1 MPTRSRHSVK
11 DHSTR
16 VAPGIAIYRTRASPF
31 WMARV
36 RDSRAKKNVVRSTKE
51 TSKLEARKV
60 AEELALQI
68 RTRERE
74 TPRQYTF
81 MRYATMLIEK
91 GMKQAERGE
100 RNSNYIRTIRFFLDN
115 EEYGLRK
122 HFAAHDVRELKT
134 REWQL
139 FIESVRERRSDLTP
153 STCNTLMATFRNVL
167 KVARD
172 DGAIA
177 FLPTTPRGRQKDNPR
192 SFFRFAPLVPR
203 ESDEYQALLRGAR
216 DLARDGTVVRGIP
229 LTEELRDLILF
240 CVHSFVR
247 PTTTELFALKHSDI
261 TVQDQAEGLIVTV
274 RNGKTGSRRSVTM
287 DGAVAPYKRLRER
300 YPNAG
305 GEDYI
310 FLPNY
315 PIRATAARIFQR
327 HFNLLL
333 DRTELKHDNTTG
345 TDRSLYCLRHNAIC
359 MRIVLSE
366 GKVDIYTLAKNAGT
380 SVDQIERF
388 YTKHLPISPEMA
400 KNLQSYGT

>member
-1 MPTRSRHSVK
+1 
-11 DHSTR
+11 
-16 VAPGIAIYRTRASPF
+16 
-31 WMARV
+31 MARV
-36 RDSRAKKNVVRSTKE
+36 RDSRAKKNVVKSTKE

-60 AEELALQI
+60 AKELALQI
-68 RTRERE
+68 LGRERE

-81 MRYATMLIEK
+81 KHYATMLIEK
-91 GMKQAERGE
+91 GTKQAKRKE
-100 RNSNYIRTIRFFLDN
+100 RNKNYIRTIRFCLDN
-115 EEYGLRK
+115 DEYGLMK

-134 REWQL
+134 RDYL
-139 FIESVRERRSDLTP
+139 RFMDGVREKRPDLTP

-172 DGAIA
+172 DGAID
-177 FLPTTPRGRQKDNPR
+177 FLPATPRARQKDNPR

-203 ESDEYQALLRGAR
+203 ESDEYQALLRGALE
-216 DLARDGTVVRGIP
+216 LARTGTRVRGVP

-261 TVQDQAEGLIVTV
+261 TVQDQTEGLIVTV

-287 DGAVAPYKRLRER
+287 DGAVAPYRRLGER
-300 YPNAG
+300 YPDAG

-310 FLPNY
+310 FLPHY
-315 PIRATAARIFQR
+315 RTRATAARIFQR
-327 HFNLLL
+327 QFNLLL
-333 DRTELKHDNTTG
+333 ERTGLKHDNTTG

-400 KNLQSYGT
+400 KNLQRFG

>member
-1 MPTRSRHSVK
+1 MHTRSRHSVK
-11 DHSTR
+11 DPSTP

-36 RDSRAKKNVVRSTKE
+36 RDSRAKKNVVKSTKE

-60 AEELALQI
+60 AKELALQI
-68 RTRERE
+68 LGRERE

-81 MRYATMLIEK
+81 KHYATMLIEK
-91 GMKQAERGE
+91 GTKQAERGE
-100 RNSNYIRTIRFFLDN
+100 RNKNYIRTIRFCLDN
-115 EEYGLRK
+115 DEYGLMK

-139 FIESVRERRSDLTP
+139 FIESVRNKRPDLTP

-172 DGAIA
+172 DGAID
-177 FLPTTPRGRQKDNPR
+177 FLPATPRVRQKDNPR

-203 ESDEYQALLRGAR
+203 ESDEYQALLRGALE
-216 DLARDGTVVRGIP
+216 LARDGTVVRGIP

-247 PTTTELFALKHSDI
+247 PTTTELFALKHNDI
-261 TVQDQAEGLIVTV
+261 TVQDRAEGLIVTV

-287 DGAVAPYKRLRER
+287 DGAVAPYRRLRER
-300 YPNAG
+300 YPKAG

-310 FLPNY
+310 FMPQY
-315 PIRATAARIFQR
+315 RRTRATAARVFQR
-327 HFNLLL
+327 QFNVLLEQ
-333 DRTELKHDNTTG
+333 TNLKHDNTTG

-359 MRIVLSE
+359 MRIVLSK

-388 YTKHLPISPEMA
+388 YTKYLPLSGEMA
-400 KNLQSYGT
+400 ENLQRFG